1 LNEHYHFRLVG
12 KEKKK
17 NDACNGGGGAV
28 IAVTSRNDRI
38 WRTIMEQRL
47 MILGIMQFQ

>member
-12 KEKKK
+12 KEKKKK

-28 IAVTSRNDRI
+28 IAVTIRNDRI
-38 WRTIMEQRL
+38 
-47 MILGIMQFQ
+47 